1 MAIGSDLASANVNRS
16 YSLAATTIAIFTFTL
31 SVLYPRFKA
40 GELDPLLFQATL
52 IVMGV
57 ATCSYLVASFLYY
70 GASLGEEIEDARR
83 AVDSRRA
90 DRLWLLGTL
99 LLFLA
104 PSLIL
109 LTLALHLVAA
119 VWFALW
125 LVYLGVAVRQTPLVI
140 GRRGR

>member
-1 MAIGSDLASANVNRS
+1 MGDDLAAANVNRS

-40 GELDPLLFQATL
+40 GELDPLLFQVTL
-52 IVMGV
+52 VVMGV

-70 GASLGEEIEDARR
+70 GASLGGRVDDARR
-83 AVDSRRA
+83 MRDAGRA
-90 DRLWLLGTL
+90 DRLWLLGTV

-109 LTLALHLVAA
+109 LTLALHIVAA

-125 LVYLGVAVRQTPLVI
+125 LVYVAVALRQAPAVMGQRDRST
-140 GRRGR
+140 